1 LSTSILVEIGNAF
14 PQKSTVLPPV
24 PRFLRGLVASLP
36 CFRREF
42 GNVHPFVDELR
53 DFKDFDD
60 EDITTLREFIS
71 VTESYQA
78 LAFEAFQQ
86 NDDA

>member
-1 LSTSILVEIGNAF
+1 M
-14 PQKSTVLPPV
+14 PQKEHCPSTMS
-24 PRFLRGLVASLP
+24 RFLRGLVASLP

-42 GNVHPFVDELR
+42 GNVHPFVEGVR
-53 DFKDFDD
+53 DFKDFDN
-60 EDITTLREFIS
+60 EDIAMFQEFIS
-71 VTESYQA
+71 AAESYQA

>member
-1 LSTSILVEIGNAF
+1 M
-14 PQKSTVLPPV
+14 PQKEHCHSTVS
-24 PRFLRGLVASLP
+24 RFLRGLAASLP

-53 DFKDFDD
+53 DFKDFDQ
-60 EDITTLREFIS
+60 EDLAMLQEFIS
-71 VTESYQA
+71 AAESYQA